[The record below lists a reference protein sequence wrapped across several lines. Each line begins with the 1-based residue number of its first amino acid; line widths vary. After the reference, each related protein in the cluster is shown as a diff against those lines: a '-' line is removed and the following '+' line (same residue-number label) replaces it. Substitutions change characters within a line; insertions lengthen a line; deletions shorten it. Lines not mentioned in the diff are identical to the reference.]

1 MYKANIGFASMRLWS
16 ASSSK
21 VSKKTRLPKLHHQYA
36 SGQGI
41 EMRPTSDQTT
51 THVASFL
58 HLEVAHLLFEDMI
71 RDGHVLFLH
80 QFDSICP
87 YHLRN
92 VRCGWPFQYPW
103 LHLQPQPTQA
113 VMSHDLSGCKH
124 DLGRKGILKVY
135 NFKLPWF
142 GFPKSK
148 RLMTHQ
154 IFTTCTK
161 I

>member
-1 MYKANIGFASMRLWS
+1 MYKANIKFASMRLWS

-58 HLEVAHLLFEDMI
+58 HLEVAHLLLEDMI

-80 QFDSICP
+80 QFDSICQ

-103 LHLQPQPTQA
+103 LHLQPQPTQT
-113 VMSHDLSGCKH
+113 VITHNLKSCNHDLWLWNSITPNF
-124 DLGRKGILKVY
+124 LGLGSPNLGGSW
-135 NFKLPWF
+135 PT
-142 GFPKSK
+142 KS
-148 RLMTHQ
+148 LQPALH
-154 IFTTCTK
+154 
-161 I
+161 